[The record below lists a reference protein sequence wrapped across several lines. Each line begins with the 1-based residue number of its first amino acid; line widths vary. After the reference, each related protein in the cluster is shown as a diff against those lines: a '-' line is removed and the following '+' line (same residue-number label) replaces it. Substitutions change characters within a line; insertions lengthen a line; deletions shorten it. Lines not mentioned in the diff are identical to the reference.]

1 MKYLV
6 NVEVEI
12 PLDQRS
18 LHYHEHFITEDLSYK
33 YVSLD
38 EGVNIVSVDT
48 KEISKIDA
56 ETLLLLKVVW
66 SAYPG
71 MGGYVDINGEEIN
84 EEEFEILEA
93 RK

>member
-6 NVEVEI
+6 IVVVEI

-18 LHYHEHFITEDLSYK
+18 LHYHEHFIYEDLSYK